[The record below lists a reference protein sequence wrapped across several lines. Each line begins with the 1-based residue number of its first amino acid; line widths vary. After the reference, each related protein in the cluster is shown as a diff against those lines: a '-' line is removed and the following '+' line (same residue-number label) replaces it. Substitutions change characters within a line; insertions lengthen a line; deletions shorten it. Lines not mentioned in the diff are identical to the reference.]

1 MDLSKL
7 PRTQLEFEERFRTEE
22 ACVEFLRDERWADG
36 FRCPKCEGTKAWRL
50 ASRPLDECVECGHQ
64 VSLIAGTVFQGT
76 RKPLRLWFRVIG
88 QFVTSKSGCSATDV
102 ERQQGIHY
110 QTAWT
115 WLHKLRSCIS
125 QSGRAKLQGSVEV
138 DESYVGGED
147 EPAHTGR
154 SLKGHKTV
162 VVAAAEWKDDA
173 IGRIRAEAVPNA
185 TANSVCGFVEGNVA
199 KGSTVKTDGFQGY
212 VSLNKRGYVHN
223 REVIGNPKRAAK
235 AMPHIHRRSAFRCRP
250 PTPPSWPARRPS
262 NQPEGNRYPFGV
274 LSNAARTEALNCRT
288 LPNPLWWATSII
300 GRAVVSRSCRAS
312 RSRREAWRARGACRA
327 VRREGGAAA
336 ALRDQAGRPTPPRRP
351 RPGRPS
357 R

>member
-212 VSLNKRGYVHN
+212 ASLNKRGYVHN

-235 AMPHIHRRSAFRCRP
+235 AMPHIHRVFALLDRLLLGTYQGSVSGKYLQCYLDEFVFRFNRRRAKNRWQLFGRLLEECFQV
-250 PTPPSWPARRPS
+250 PPS
-262 NQPEGNRYPFGV
+262 Y
-274 LSNAARTEALNCRT
+274 
-288 LPNPLWWATSII
+288 
-300 GRAVVSRSCRAS
+300 
-312 RSRREAWRARGACRA
+312 
-327 VRREGGAAA
+327 A
-336 ALRDQAGRPTPPRRP
+336 ALVASAQAVQST
-351 RPGRPS
+351 
-357 R
+357 